1 MNTFLWIRGG
11 VLSGLPNPAR
21 PPIWLGTPIDHRCF
35 FSPRQ
40 YIHLL
45 HPPPPPHETIWLP
58 QSPLWIEI
66 PALVSTNPEDLAAP
80 EAETAPVETALVDA
94 ASETGRVLEAAS
106 ESEAALEVG
115 TAAET
120 EPAAGEIE
128 TALEAL
134 RTECAAPADMS

>member
-1 MNTFLWIRGG
+1 MVFPIQPGRLF
-11 VLSGLPNPAR
+11 GLA
-21 PPIWLGTPIDHRCF
+21 PPSIIDVSSLLASTYTYSTP
-35 FSPRQ
+35 
-40 YIHLL
+40 